1 LILIIVK
8 MTAANISKYK
18 TLLYDKSGKPIM
30 VQLDLR
36 NKMMKQAY
44 ERAMEELEDMLDL
57 EIAEK
62 RLADGEKS
70 IPWSEAKNLIS
81 K

>member
-1 LILIIVK
+1 
-8 MTAANISKYK
+8 MTAASLQKYK
-18 TLLYDKSGKPIM
+18 TFFYDEKGKPVM

-44 ERAMEELEDMLDL
+44 ERAMEELEDMLDV
-57 EIAEK
+57 AEAER
-62 RLADGEKS
+62 RLADANETR
-70 IPWSEAKNLIS
+70 PFDEFAKEYLVNN